1 MSDLLKDPFANA
13 QVVEDDNDP
22 FANAIV
28 VGGSDVIEAEEK
40 EEVDTSTVFDD
51 LSLMGTAV
59 ELPDPSTQMYSDI
72 DNEGEGFSGSF
83 AGRGDAMK
91 KGMERYNFY
100 KNHPESTI
108 DLKGQVKY
116 KGKRVPFPEQKL
128 FSGDLKVGF
137 QQKVMGGIQDGF
149 VNLLESGETLTDL
162 AGITD
167 PKTTYIADNFS
178 KLDTGDSTLDSVIK
192 EGAGLIAGGGA
203 FAKVFGLA
211 AKKLPKL
218 NNVMKTLGFE
228 LGVATTAEK
237 DAGTLIIGNK
247 AMLSDLGMQP
257 TIFKGLDVNSE
268 DPSQNQELAQR
279 VNILM
284 DGLTGGKA
292 IEMGIQGTVFVT
304 RTIYNIFVDPLAR
317 AGSVSRREED
327 FVRDV
332 MAKISNVGNDSADI
346 EKAQKAIIK
355 LIEENKDLYVDL
367 PPELASKVDITVD
380 TMTALERALA
390 DSDTTKAQDILM
402 SARKIRSGVINQAE
416 GTNQTNIASSGPGN
430 ELERVLEEAEVNLG
444 GGDAI
449 KDANVALQR
458 QGTDFLDDAA
468 VNVKTA
474 ESNLENLNA
483 RVVQELTEDPSVIG
497 RVTSLESKYG
507 FDIGSVKN
515 QSADEIVANLS
526 KASESMDQTKNDLFA
541 AVVGGEVDYLDLI
554 STLKSL
560 KPGQLDAAAAAMP
573 GNSQFGTLLEQ
584 IKLKTKM
591 VDDKPVRETVEEMQ
605 ERFVKWSTQN
615 DLDFARLFTDIRPGL
630 VDSINSLELGSAAEK
645 GAAKTLIQF
654 KKWIDEDAIKFLEDQ
669 DIDAETLDAAQE
681 AMRYFKE
688 DWAPFWDDGSTLQQI
703 GTLRRQT
710 IGRGKQEPMFTD
722 TSRNLVEGTINDS
735 NRSVA
740 SNMIDLLGRPEG
752 GESAGLVVD
761 FVIGDVL
768 TKLSARIGSSDNVA
782 DLGLGAVRQE
792 LSQYATLIRENFAG
806 EADRLDALV
815 ARLGDNKVTKEALEK
830 ELVQAQRLADEAKD
844 TIYKQELNKFFTANG
859 VPNPNGYDTMSK
871 IFSGQ
876 QNANQIEGLMA
887 RAEADPIIK
896 DGMQAAYTRWFK
908 NQFLGSTTSNTGER
922 ALKLSVDTANVDGVK
937 NAFEY
942 AEIVFA
948 DKPKFVEALDTLLGE
963 AGLVQRGKGGKAIS
977 TGSNTAELT
986 EQVAAVNRGITATLG
1001 VLSRLGARVRAA
1013 SSGYLQKNFD
1023 ETAYFSMVDSLM
1035 ANPDEFI
1042 AVAERVIDADKKAQN
1057 FAIKLPFASGKKIP
1071 SQVPFLGDKKVPTL
1085 YINKKAAYMMMVK
1098 AGIYR
1103 EGNEEDERSFLEQ
1116 LSQMELDVSRK
1127 TNEVLQSEALQLQ

>member
-1 MSDLLKDPFANA
+1 M
-13 QVVEDDNDP
+13 Q
-22 FANAIV
+22 
-28 VGGSDVIEAEEK
+28 
-40 EEVDTSTVFDD
+40 
-51 LSLMGTAV
+51 
-59 ELPDPSTQMYSDI
+59 
-72 DNEGEGFSGSF
+72 
-83 AGRGDAMK
+83 

-100 KNHPESTI
+100 KNHPESTTNF
-108 DLKGQVKY
+108 LGQVIY
-116 KGKRVPFPEQKL
+116 KGKRVPLPDQKY
-128 FSGDLKVGF
+128 FSGDLKVGL
-137 QQKVMGGIQDGF
+137 QQKVMGGIQDAGR
-149 VNLLESGETLTDL
+149 NILATGEMVTDL
-162 AGITD
+162 VGATN
-167 PKTTYIADNFS
+167 PETNYIDDNFS
-178 KLDTGDSTLDSVIK
+178 KLDTGDSVLDSVIV
-192 EGAGLIAGGGA
+192 EGSGLMTGGGA
-203 FAKVFGLA
+203 LAKLA
-211 AKKLPKL
+211 GSIPKLSKLPYVGTVLKA
-218 NNVMKTLGFE
+218 LGFE
-228 LGVATTAEK
+228 VGAASSV
-237 DAGTLIIGNK
+237 DSDVGTLLIGDKSLFKDMGLGGVQGMKVDPTDPK
-247 AMLSDLGMQP
+247 AR
-257 TIFKGLDVNSE
+257 
-268 DPSQNQELAQR
+268 QELAKR

-284 DGLTGGKA
+284 DGLTAAGVVEGGLKLTDVVGRTMYNLFIRPTDA
-292 IEMGIQGTVFVT
+292 SISKMEQAFVEKLLDNLIDVGDDPKSIEA
-304 RTIYNIFVDPLAR
+304 AR
-317 AGSVSRREED
+317 LKVID
-327 FVRDV
+327 L
-332 MAKISNVGNDSADI
+332 
-346 EKAQKAIIK
+346 IK
-355 LIEENKDLYVDL
+355 ENKDLYVDM
-367 PPELASKVDITVD
+367 PKELADDVAISLD
-380 TMTALERALA
+380 TMSALEKALR
-390 DSDTTKAQDILM
+390 DNNSDA
-402 SARKIRSGVINQAE
+402 ARKIIMKAQGIKKGALQSSQGSNQLNLNVARPSE
-416 GTNQTNIASSGPGN
+416 
-430 ELERVLEEAEVNLG
+430 EFDRVLTEAEVNLG

-591 VDDKPVRETVEEMQ
+591 VDGKPVTETVEEMQ

-740 SNMIDLLGRPEG
+740 SNMINLLGRPEG

-768 TKLSARIGSSDNVA
+768 TKLSARLGASDNVA

-815 ARLGDNKVTKEALEK
+815 ARLGDNKATKETLEK

-871 IFSGQ
+871 IFNGQ
-876 QNANQIEGLMA
+876 QSTDQLTSLMS

-896 DGMQAAYTRWFK
+896 DGMQAAYSRWFR
-908 NQFLGSTTSNTGER
+908 NNILGSTTSSAGER
-922 ALKLSVDTANVDGVK
+922 TIKAGAEMANREGIK
-937 NAFEY
+937 NALEY

-948 DKPKFVEALDTLLGE
+948 DKPVFVSALDTLLKE
-963 AGLVQRGKGGKAIS
+963 AGMVERSRSSKAIP
-977 TGSNTAELT
+977 TGSGTAELT
-986 EQVAAVNRGITATLG
+986 EQIAAVNRGVTMIFG
-1001 VLSRLGARVRAA
+1001 VLSRFGAKVRA
-1013 SSGYLQKNFD
+1013 
-1023 ETAYFSMVDSLM
+1023 TAVGRLNQTFQSERYFNMVDDLLS
-1035 ANPDEFI
+1035 NPDEFT
-1042 AVAERVIDADKKAQN
+1042 RVVGDIVRKDRAKGS
-1057 FAIKLPFASGKKIP
+1057 IPIRLPFTKGKTIP
-1071 SQVPFLGDKKVPTL
+1071 EKVPFLGGKEPVYYLDRDSL
-1085 YINKKAAYMMMVK
+1085 YKMMVRV
-1098 AGIYR
+1098 GVYR

-1116 LSQMELDVSRK
+1116 LSQLELDVSRK
-1127 TNEVLQSEALQLQ
+1127 TNEVLQSEQLQLQ